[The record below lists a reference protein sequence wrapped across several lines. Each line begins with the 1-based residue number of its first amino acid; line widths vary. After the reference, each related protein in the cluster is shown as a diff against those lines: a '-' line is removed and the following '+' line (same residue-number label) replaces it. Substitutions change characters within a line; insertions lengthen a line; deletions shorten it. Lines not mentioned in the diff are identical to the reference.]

1 MQEAGPATARHTEG
15 VITLDLAR
23 RLRAVGLEW
32 TPGSGDRFVV
42 PDRGMDE
49 DVFVLSDM
57 TVEVHEVPTGR
68 VIGFN
73 GTVEWALDSLEE
85 HEVLWMPRE
94 DQLRDLLGRRFL
106 RLEGV
111 PGGFAVEIDTQDL
124 DGVEQRHVDIDAE
137 RAYARAVLAVLGEP

>member
-1 MQEAGPATARHTEG
+1 M
-15 VITLDLAR
+15 ITLDLAR
-23 RLRAVGLEW
+23 RLRAAGLEW

-42 PDRGMDE
+42 PDRDMDE

-94 DQLRDLLGRRFL
+94 DQLRSLLGERFV
-106 RLEGV
+106 RLEAV
-111 PGGFAVEIDTQDL
+111 PGGFAVEIEASAS
-124 DGVEQRHVDIDAE
+124 DGMERRHVDIDAE
-137 RAYARAVLAVLGEP
+137 RAYARAVLAVLARTNS